1 MKHLNSKQFLID
13 LKSKL
18 YLLILIFFIPLSVFN
33 QTKPNFSLKILGVVQ
48 DGGLPHLGSN
58 KLCCENYEK
67 RRYVTSIMLINNENN
82 ESYLF
87 DASPDINEQL
97 NFMGDR
103 IKKDL
108 KGIFLTH
115 AHIGHYTGL
124 MYFGREA
131 LNSKSINVYAMP
143 RMKKFLENNGPWSQ
157 LVSLK
162 NISIKE
168 INNNSKFS
176 IDPNVII
183 QPIEVPHRAEFS
195 ETVGYKIYGPNKTAL
210 FIPDIDKWYL
220 WETSIVDEIMK
231 VDYALIDATFYDSKE
246 INYRDISEIPH
257 PFVIESMELFD
268 ELDTNEKNK
277 IYFIHLNH
285 TNPLL
290 DKNSDEYKYV
300 IAKGYNIAEEG
311 IKLEL

>member
-1 MKHLNSKQFLID
+1 LID
-13 LKSKL
+13 LKNRI
-18 YLLILIFFIPLSVFN
+18 YLILFIFFIPLTAFN
-33 QTKPNFSLKILGVVQ
+33 QVNSTYSLKILGVVQ

-58 KLCCENYEK
+58 KLCCENIEQK
-67 RRYVTSIMLINNENN
+67 RHVTSIMLINNENN

-108 KGIFLTH
+108 KGVFLTH

-143 RMKKFLENNGPWSQ
+143 RMKKFLEQNGPWSQ
-157 LVSLK
+157 LVSLQ
-162 NISIKE
+162 NILITE
-168 INNNSKFS
+168 LNNNLKLSV
-176 IDPNVII
+176 DPNIII

-220 WETSIVDEIMK
+220 WEKSIIDEIK
-231 VDYALIDATFYDSKE
+231 QVDYALIDATFYDSE
-246 INYRDISEIPH
+246 EVNYRDVSEIPH
-257 PFVIESMELFD
+257 PFVVESMELFD
-268 ELDTNEKNK
+268 LIEDEEKNK
-277 IYFIHLNH
+277 IFFIHLNH

-290 DKNSDEYKYV
+290 DKNSDQYKFV
-300 IAKGYNIAEEG
+300 KVKGYNVAEEG
-311 IKLEL
+311 MELKL

>member
-1 MKHLNSKQFLID
+1 MNYRNFLT
-13 LKSKL
+13 LF
-18 YLLILIFFIPLSVFN
+18 IFFLPLFAFN
-33 QTKPNFSLKILGVVQ
+33 QINSSYSLKILGVVQ
-48 DGGLPHLGSN
+48 DGGFPHLGNN
-58 KLCCENYEK
+58 KTCCENIDQN
-67 RRYVTSIMLINNENN
+67 RYVTSILLTNNLNN

-131 LNSKSINVYAMP
+131 LNSRLINVYAMP
-143 RMKKFLENNGPWSQ
+143 RMKKFLEKNGPWSQ
-157 LVSLK
+157 LVELQ
-162 NISIKE
+162 NISIKQ
-168 INNNSKFS
+168 ISNNSKIS
-176 IDPNVII
+176 IDPNVIV
-183 QPIEVPHRAEFS
+183 QPVEVPHRGEFS
-195 ETVGYKIYGPNKTAL
+195 ETVGYKIYGPNKTLL

-220 WETSIVDEIMK
+220 WEKSIIDEIKK

-246 INYRDISEIPH
+246 VNYRDVSEIPH
-257 PFVIESMELFD
+257 PFVVESLELFD
-268 ELDTNEKNK
+268 TIKLKEKNK
-277 IYFIHLNH
+277 IFFIHLNH

-290 DKNSDEYKYV
+290 NDNSEEYNY
-300 IAKGYNIAEEG
+300 IITKGYNVAKEG
-311 IKLEL
+311 MVLDL

>member
-1 MKHLNSKQFLID
+1 MTDLNFRTC
-13 LKSKL
+13 
-18 YLLILIFFIPLSVFN
+18 LILSILLFPFFAFN
-33 QTKPNFSLKILGVVQ
+33 QVNSNYSLKILGVVQ
-48 DGGLPHLGSN
+48 DGGLPHLGNN
-58 KLCCENYEK
+58 KTCCENIQQNK
-67 RRYVTSIMLINNENN
+67 YVTSIMLVNNENN

-103 IKKDL
+103 IKTDL

-143 RMKKFLENNGPWSQ
+143 RMKRFLEDNGPWSQ

-162 NISIKE
+162 NILIKE
-168 INNNSKFS
+168 INNNSKLS
-176 IDPNVII
+176 VDPHIII

-195 ETVGYKIYGPNKTAL
+195 ETVGYIIHGPNKKLL

-220 WETSIVDEIMK
+220 WDKSIIDEIKK
-231 VDYALIDATFYDSKE
+231 VDYALLDATFYDEKE

-257 PFVIESMELFD
+257 PFVIESLELFKN
-268 ELDTNEKNK
+268 LKLKEKKK

-290 DKNSDEYKYV
+290 HSDSDEYKNL
-300 IAKGYNIAEEG
+300 ISKGFNVANEG
-311 IKLEL
+311 LELKL

>member
-1 MKHLNSKQFLID
+1 MKNSIYF
-13 LKSKL
+13 
-18 YLLILIFFIPLSVFN
+18 ILVIFFIPLVAFN
-33 QTKPNFSLKILGVVQ
+33 QDNSTYSLKILGVVQ

-58 KLCCENYEK
+58 KLYYENIEEK
-67 RRYVTSIMLINNENN
+67 RYVTSIMLINNENN

-87 DASPDINEQL
+87 DASPDINKQL

-108 KGIFLTH
+108 KGVFLTH

-143 RMKKFLENNGPWSQ
+143 RMKKFLEQNGPWSQ
-157 LVSLK
+157 LVSLE
-162 NISIKE
+162 NISINQ
-168 INNNSKFS
+168 INSTSKIA
-176 IDPNVII
+176 IDQNVTI

-195 ETVGYKIYGPNKTAL
+195 ETVGYKIYGPNKTVL

-220 WETSIVDEIMK
+220 WEKSIIDEIK
-231 VDYALIDATFYDSKE
+231 QVDYALIDATFYDSKE
-246 INYRDISEIPH
+246 VNYRDLSEIPH
-257 PFVIESMELFD
+257 PFVVESMELFD
-268 ELDTNEKNK
+268 SIKDEEKNK
-277 IYFIHLNH
+277 IFFIHLNH

-290 DKNSDEYKYV
+290 NKDSDQYKFV
-300 IAKGYNIAEEG
+300 KSQGYNVAKEG
-311 IKLEL
+311 MKLKL

>member
-1 MKHLNSKQFLID
+1 MID

-18 YLLILIFFIPLSVFN
+18 YLLILIFFIPFSVFN

-157 LVSLK
+157 LISLK

-231 VDYALIDATFYDSKE
+231 VDYALIDATFYNSRE

>member
-1 MKHLNSKQFLID
+1 LTDLNYRNFLI
-13 LKSKL
+13 LF
-18 YLLILIFFIPLSVFN
+18 IFFLPLFAFN
-33 QTKPNFSLKILGVVQ
+33 QINSSYSLKILGVVQ
-48 DGGLPHLGSN
+48 DGGFPHLGNN
-58 KLCCENYEK
+58 KTCCDNVDQN
-67 RRYVTSIMLINNENN
+67 RYVTSILLTNNLNN

-131 LNSKSINVYAMP
+131 LNSRLINVYAMP
-143 RMKKFLENNGPWSQ
+143 RMKKFLEKNGPWSQ
-157 LVSLK
+157 LVELQ
-162 NISIKE
+162 NISIKQ
-168 INNNSKFS
+168 ISNNSKIS
-176 IDPNVII
+176 IDPNVIV
-183 QPIEVPHRAEFS
+183 QPIEVPHRGEFS
-195 ETVGYKIYGPNKTAL
+195 ETVGYKIYGPNKTLL

-220 WETSIVDEIMK
+220 WEKSIIDEIKK

-246 INYRDISEIPH
+246 VNYRDVSEIPH
-257 PFVIESMELFD
+257 PFVVESLELFD
-268 ELDTNEKNK
+268 PIKQKEKNK
-277 IYFIHLNH
+277 IFFIHLNH

-290 DKNSDEYKYV
+290 NDNSEEYQY
-300 IAKGYNIAEEG
+300 IINKGYNVAKEG
-311 IKLEL
+311 MVLDL

>member
-1 MKHLNSKQFLID
+1 MID
-13 LKSKL
+13 LKNRI
-18 YLLILIFFIPLSVFN
+18 YLLWLFVFIPLIAFN
-33 QTKPNFSLKILGVVQ
+33 QLNSTYSLKILGVVQ

-58 KLCCENYEK
+58 KLCCENIEQQ
-67 RRYVTSIMLINNENN
+67 RFVTSVMLINNKNN

-87 DASPDINEQL
+87 DASPDINKQL

-108 KGIFLTH
+108 KGVFLTH

-143 RMKKFLENNGPWSQ
+143 RMKKFLEQNGPWSQ
-157 LVSLK
+157 LVSLQ
-162 NISIKE
+162 NISITE
-168 INNNSKFS
+168 INNNSKLS
-176 IDPNVII
+176 IDPNIII

-195 ETVGYKIYGPNKTAL
+195 ETVGYKIYGPNKTVL

-220 WETSIVDEIMK
+220 WEKSIIEEIKK

-246 INYRDISEIPH
+246 VNYRDLSEIPH
-257 PFVIESMELFD
+257 PFVVESMELFD
-268 ELDTNEKNK
+268 SIRYKEKNK

-290 DKNSDEYKYV
+290 DKESEQYKFV
-300 IAKGYNIAEEG
+300 IGKGYNVAEEG
-311 IKLEL
+311 MKLKL

>member
-1 MKHLNSKQFLID
+1 MIDLNYRFFSILFIFLIP
-13 LKSKL
+13 
-18 YLLILIFFIPLSVFN
+18 FFAFN
-33 QTKPNFSLKILGVVQ
+33 QIKSNYTLKILGVVQ
-48 DGGLPHLGSN
+48 DGGMPHLGNN
-58 KLCCENYEK
+58 KTCCENIK
-67 RRYVTSIMLINNENN
+67 QDKYVTSLMLMNNENN
-82 ESYLF
+82 ESFLF
-87 DASPDINEQL
+87 DASPDINKQL

-131 LNSKSINVYAMP
+131 LNSKLVNVYAMP
-143 RMKKFLENNGPWSQ
+143 KMKKFLEENGTWSQ
-157 LVSLK
+157 LVSLQ
-162 NISIKE
+162 NISIIE
-168 INNNSKFS
+168 LRNESKIS
-176 IDPNVII
+176 IDSNVIV

-220 WETSIVDEIMK
+220 WEKSIVDEIK
-231 VDYALIDATFYDSKE
+231 QVDYAIIDATFYDSKE
-246 INYRDISEIPH
+246 VNYRDISEIPH
-257 PFVIESMELFD
+257 PFVTESMDLFD
-268 ELDTNEKNK
+268 SIDIKEKNK

-290 DKNSDEYKYV
+290 NEQSKQYKSV
-300 IAKGYNIAEEG
+300 ITKGYNVAKEEM
-311 IKLEL
+311 ILDL

>member
-1 MKHLNSKQFLID
+1 MRFK
-13 LKSKL
+13 
-18 YLLILIFFIPLSVFN
+18 ILIVFILFLPLIAFAQVN
-33 QTKPNFSLKILGVVQ
+33 TTYTLKVLGVVQ

-58 KLCCENYEK
+58 KLCCDEAQSK
-67 RRYVTSIMLINNENN
+67 RHVTSLMLINNGNN
-82 ESYLF
+82 YSYLF

-143 RMKKFLENNGPWSQ
+143 RMKKFLEQNGPWSQ
-157 LVSLK
+157 LVSLE
-162 NISIKE
+162 NILITE
-168 INNNSKFS
+168 LNNNSKIS
-176 IDPNVII
+176 VDSNVII
-183 QPIEVPHRAEFS
+183 QPFEVPHRPEFS
-195 ETVGYKIYGPNKTAL
+195 ETVGYKIYGPNKKVL

-220 WETSIVDEIMK
+220 WDKSIIDEIKK
-231 VDYALIDATFYDSKE
+231 VNYALVDATFYDSKE
-246 INYRDISEIPH
+246 VNYRDISEIPH

-268 ELDTNEKNK
+268 SLNEKEKNK

-290 DKNSDEYKYV
+290 DSNSSEYKDL
-300 IAKGYNIAEEG
+300 ISKGYNVAQEG
-311 IKLEL
+311 LVLKL

>member
-1 MKHLNSKQFLID
+1 MNRI
-13 LKSKL
+13 
-18 YLLILIFFIPLSVFN
+18 YPILFVFFIPLIAFN
-33 QTKPNFSLKILGVVQ
+33 QVNSTYSLKVLGVVQ

-58 KLCCENYEK
+58 KLCCENIEQK
-67 RRYVTSIMLINNENN
+67 RYVTSIMLINNENK

-97 NFMGDR
+97 NFMGDG
-103 IKKDL
+103 IKKNL

-143 RMKKFLENNGPWSQ
+143 RMKKFLEQNGPWSQ
-157 LVSLK
+157 LISLQ
-162 NISIKE
+162 NISITE
-168 INNNSKFS
+168 INNNSKLS

-195 ETVGYKIYGPNKTAL
+195 ETVGYKIYGPNKKVL

-220 WETSIVDEIMK
+220 WEKSIIKMIM
-231 VDYALIDATFYDSKE
+231 VNLEQIQ
-246 INYRDISEIPH
+246 
-257 PFVIESMELFD
+257 
-268 ELDTNEKNK
+268 KN
-277 IYFIHLNH
+277 L
-285 TNPLL
+285 
-290 DKNSDEYKYV
+290 
-300 IAKGYNIAEEG
+300 
-311 IKLEL
+311 

>member
-1 MKHLNSKQFLID
+1 MID
-13 LKSKL
+13 LKNRI
-18 YLLILIFFIPLSVFN
+18 YLIWLFIFIPLIAFN
-33 QTKPNFSLKILGVVQ
+33 QVNSTYDLKILGVVQ

-58 KLCCENYEK
+58 KLCCENIEQQ
-67 RRYVTSIMLINNENN
+67 RFVTSVMLINNENN

-87 DASPDINEQL
+87 DASPDINKQL

-108 KGIFLTH
+108 KGVFLTH

-143 RMKKFLENNGPWSQ
+143 RMKKFLEQNGPWSQ
-157 LVSLK
+157 LVSLQ
-162 NISIKE
+162 NISITE
-168 INNNSKFS
+168 INNNSKLS
-176 IDPNVII
+176 IDPNIII

-195 ETVGYKIYGPNKTAL
+195 ETVGYKIYGPNKTVL

-220 WETSIVDEIMK
+220 WEKSIIEEIKK

-246 INYRDISEIPH
+246 VNYRDLYEIPH
-257 PFVIESMELFD
+257 PFVVESMELFD
-268 ELDTNEKNK
+268 SIKYKEKNK

-290 DKNSDEYKYV
+290 DKESDQYKFV
-300 IAKGYNIAEEG
+300 IGKGYNVAEEG
-311 IKLEL
+311 MKLKL

>member
-1 MKHLNSKQFLID
+1 MKNRI
-13 LKSKL
+13 
-18 YLLILIFFIPLSVFN
+18 YLILVILFIPLVAFN
-33 QTKPNFSLKILGVVQ
+33 QDNSTYSLKILGVVQ

-58 KLCCENYEK
+58 KLCCKNIEQK
-67 RRYVTSIMLINNENN
+67 RYVTSIMLVNNENN

-108 KGIFLTH
+108 KGVFLTH

-131 LNSKSINVYAMP
+131 LNSKLINVYAMP
-143 RMKKFLENNGPWSQ
+143 RMKNFLEKNGPWSQ
-157 LVSLK
+157 LVSLE
-162 NISIKE
+162 NISINE
-168 INNNSKFS
+168 INSNSKIS
-176 IDPNVII
+176 VDTNITI

-195 ETVGYKIYGPNKTAL
+195 ETVGYKIYGPNKTVL

-220 WETSIVDEIMK
+220 WEKSIIDEIK
-231 VDYALIDATFYDSKE
+231 QVDYALIDATFYDSE
-246 INYRDISEIPH
+246 EVNYRDLSEIPH
-257 PFVIESMELFD
+257 PFVVESMELFD
-268 ELDTNEKNK
+268 STSDEEKKK
-277 IYFIHLNH
+277 IFFIHLNH

-290 DKNSDEYKYV
+290 DKDSDQYKFV
-300 IAKGYNIAEEG
+300 KDKGYNVAEEG
-311 IKLEL
+311 MKLKL

>member
-1 MKHLNSKQFLID
+1 MIDLNYRFFSILFIFLIP
-13 LKSKL
+13 
-18 YLLILIFFIPLSVFN
+18 FFAFN
-33 QTKPNFSLKILGVVQ
+33 QIKSNYTLKILGVVQ
-48 DGGLPHLGSN
+48 DGGMPHLGNN
-58 KLCCENYEK
+58 KTCCENIK
-67 RRYVTSIMLINNENN
+67 KDKYVTSLMLMNNENN
-82 ESYLF
+82 ESFLF
-87 DASPDINEQL
+87 DASPDINKQL

-131 LNSKSINVYAMP
+131 LNSKLVNVYAMP
-143 RMKKFLENNGPWSQ
+143 RMKKFLEENGPWSQ
-157 LVSLK
+157 LVSLQ
-162 NISIKE
+162 NISIIE
-168 INNNSKFS
+168 LSNESKIS
-176 IDPNVII
+176 IDSNVII

-220 WETSIVDEIMK
+220 WEKSIVDEIK
-231 VDYALIDATFYDSKE
+231 QVDYAIIDATFYDSKE
-246 INYRDISEIPH
+246 VNYRDISEIPH
-257 PFVIESMELFD
+257 PFVTESMDLFD
-268 ELDTNEKNK
+268 SIDIKEKNK

-290 DKNSDEYKYV
+290 NEQSKQYKSV
-300 IAKGYNIAEEG
+300 ITKGYNVAKEEM
-311 IKLEL
+311 ILDL

>member
-1 MKHLNSKQFLID
+1 MKNSIYLI
-13 LKSKL
+13 
-18 YLLILIFFIPLSVFN
+18 LLILFIPLVAFN
-33 QTKPNFSLKILGVVQ
+33 QDNSTYSLKILGVVQ

-58 KLCCENYEK
+58 KLCCENIEQK
-67 RRYVTSIMLINNENN
+67 RYVTSIMLINNENN

-108 KGIFLTH
+108 KGVFLTH

-131 LNSKSINVYAMP
+131 LNSKLINVYAMP
-143 RMKKFLENNGPWSQ
+143 RMKKFLEQNGPWSQ
-157 LVSLK
+157 LVSLE
-162 NISIKE
+162 NISINE
-168 INNNSKFS
+168 INSNSKIS
-176 IDPNVII
+176 VDPNVTI

-195 ETVGYKIYGPNKTAL
+195 ETVGYKIYGPNKTVL

-220 WETSIVDEIMK
+220 WEKSIIDQIK
-231 VDYALIDATFYDSKE
+231 QVDYALIDATFYDSE
-246 INYRDISEIPH
+246 EVNYRDLSEIPH
-257 PFVIESMELFD
+257 PFVVESMELFD
-268 ELDTNEKNK
+268 STSDEEKKK
-277 IYFIHLNH
+277 IFFIHLNH

-290 DKNSDEYKYV
+290 DKDSDQYKFV
-300 IAKGYNIAEEG
+300 KDKGYNVAEEG
-311 IKLEL
+311 MKLKL

>member
-1 MKHLNSKQFLID
+1 MNRIYS
-13 LKSKL
+13 
-18 YLLILIFFIPLSVFN
+18 ILFVFFIPLIAFN
-33 QTKPNFSLKILGVVQ
+33 QVNSTYSLKVLGVVQ

-58 KLCCENYEK
+58 KLCCENIEQK
-67 RRYVTSIMLINNENN
+67 RYVTSIMLINNENK

-97 NFMGDR
+97 NFMGDG
-103 IKKDL
+103 IKKNL
-108 KGIFLTH
+108 KGVFLTH

-143 RMKKFLENNGPWSQ
+143 RMKKFLEQNGPWSQ
-157 LVSLK
+157 LISLQ
-162 NISIKE
+162 NISITE
-168 INNNSKFS
+168 INNNSKLS

-195 ETVGYKIYGPNKTAL
+195 ETVGYKIYGPNKKVL

-220 WETSIVDEIMK
+220 WEKSIIDEIK
-231 VDYALIDATFYDSKE
+231 QVDYALIDATFYDSKE
-246 INYRDISEIPH
+246 INYRDVSEIPH
-257 PFVIESMELFD
+257 PFVVESMELFD
-268 ELDTNEKNK
+268 AVKLEEKNK
-277 IYFIHLNH
+277 IFFIHLNH

-290 DKNSDEYKYV
+290 DKSSDQYKFV
-300 IAKGYNIAEEG
+300 KDKGYNIAEEG
-311 IKLEL
+311 MKLEL

>member
-1 MKHLNSKQFLID
+1 MKSRLA
-13 LKSKL
+13 
-18 YLLILIFFIPLSVFN
+18 LILVVFFLPWIISSQSKPSYSV
-33 QTKPNFSLKILGVVQ
+33 KILGVVQ
-48 DGGLPHLGSN
+48 DGGLPHLGNN
-58 KLCCENYEK
+58 KTCCENIQQNK
-67 RRYVTSIMLINNENN
+67 YVTSIMLINNENN

-103 IKKDL
+103 IKTDL

-143 RMKKFLENNGPWSQ
+143 RMKRFLEDNGPWSQ

-162 NISIKE
+162 NILIKE
-168 INNNSKFS
+168 INNNSKLS
-176 IDPNVII
+176 VDPNIII

-195 ETVGYKIYGPNKTAL
+195 ETVGYIIHGPNKKLL

-220 WETSIVDEIMK
+220 WDKSIIDEIKK
-231 VDYALIDATFYDSKE
+231 VDYALLDATFYDEKE

-257 PFVIESMELFD
+257 PFVIESLELFKN
-268 ELDTNEKNK
+268 LKLKEKKK

-290 DKNSDEYKYV
+290 HSDSDEYKNL
-300 IAKGYNIAEEG
+300 ISKGFNVANEG
-311 IKLEL
+311 LELKL

>member
-1 MKHLNSKQFLID
+1 MKNSIYF
-13 LKSKL
+13 
-18 YLLILIFFIPLSVFN
+18 ILVIFFIPLVAFN
-33 QTKPNFSLKILGVVQ
+33 QDNSTYSLKILGVVQ

-58 KLCCENYEK
+58 KLCCENFEQK
-67 RRYVTSIMLINNENN
+67 GYVTSIMLVNNENN

-108 KGIFLTH
+108 KGVFLTH

-131 LNSKSINVYAMP
+131 LNSKLINVYAMP
-143 RMKKFLENNGPWSQ
+143 RMKKFLEQNGPWSQ
-157 LVSLK
+157 LVSLE
-162 NISIKE
+162 NISINE
-168 INNNSKFS
+168 INSNSKIS
-176 IDPNVII
+176 VDTNITI

-195 ETVGYKIYGPNKTAL
+195 ETVGYKIYGPNKTVL

-220 WETSIVDEIMK
+220 WEKSIIDEIK
-231 VDYALIDATFYDSKE
+231 QVDYALIDATFYDSE
-246 INYRDISEIPH
+246 EVNYRDLSEIPH
-257 PFVIESMELFD
+257 PFVVESMELFD
-268 ELDTNEKNK
+268 STSDEEKKK
-277 IYFIHLNH
+277 IFFIHLNH

-290 DKNSDEYKYV
+290 DKDSDQYKFV
-300 IAKGYNIAEEG
+300 KDKGYNVAEEG
-311 IKLEL
+311 MKLKL

>member
-1 MKHLNSKQFLID
+1 MID
-13 LKSKL
+13 LNNRI
-18 YLLILIFFIPLSVFN
+18 YLILFFIPLIAFN
-33 QTKPNFSLKILGVVQ
+33 QVNPTYSLKILGVVQ

-58 KLCCENYEK
+58 KLCCKNVEQQ
-67 RRYVTSIMLINNENN
+67 RFVTSLMLINNENN

-87 DASPDINEQL
+87 DASPDINRQL

-108 KGIFLTH
+108 KGVFLTH

-143 RMKKFLENNGPWSQ
+143 RMKKFLEQNGPWNQ
-157 LVSLK
+157 LVSLQ
-162 NISIKE
+162 NISITE
-168 INNNSKFS
+168 INNNSKLLMDS
-176 IDPNVII
+176 NIII

-195 ETVGYKIYGPNKTAL
+195 ETVGYKIYGPNKTVL

-220 WETSIVDEIMK
+220 WEKSIIEEIEK

-246 INYRDISEIPH
+246 VNYRDLSEIPH
-257 PFVIESMELFD
+257 PFVVESMELFD
-268 ELDTNEKNK
+268 SMEDKEKNK

-290 DKNSDEYKYV
+290 DKESEQYKFV
-300 IAKGYNIAEEG
+300 RVKGYNIAEQG
-311 IKLEL
+311 MKLKL

>member
-1 MKHLNSKQFLID
+1 MKNSIYF
-13 LKSKL
+13 
-18 YLLILIFFIPLSVFN
+18 ILVIFFIPLIAFN
-33 QTKPNFSLKILGVVQ
+33 QDNSTYSLKILGVVQ

-58 KLCCENYEK
+58 KLCCENIEEK
-67 RRYVTSIMLINNENN
+67 RYVTSIMLINNENN

-108 KGIFLTH
+108 KGVFLTH

-143 RMKKFLENNGPWSQ
+143 RMKKFLEQNGPWSQ
-157 LVSLK
+157 LVSLE
-162 NISIKE
+162 NISINQ
-168 INNNSKFS
+168 INSTSKIA
-176 IDPNVII
+176 IDQNVTI

-195 ETVGYKIYGPNKTAL
+195 ETVGYKIYGPNKTVL

-220 WETSIVDEIMK
+220 WEKSIIDEIK
-231 VDYALIDATFYDSKE
+231 QVDYALIDATFYDSKE
-246 INYRDISEIPH
+246 VNYRDLSEIPH
-257 PFVIESMELFD
+257 PFVVESMELFD
-268 ELDTNEKNK
+268 SIKDEEKNK
-277 IYFIHLNH
+277 IFFIHLNH

-290 DKNSDEYKYV
+290 NKDSDQYKFV
-300 IAKGYNIAEEG
+300 KSQGYNVAKEG
-311 IKLEL
+311 MKLKL